1 MAHIEYKK
9 GYKYQLYTDY
19 ELEISIKPDADLDME
34 FIALTAQ
41 GKLTIKKGYA
51 WDGPSGPAVDT
62 DNFMRGSLVHDA
74 LYELMRYGKI
84 DANTCKHRADQIMKE
99 LCIQDGM
106 SRARAWWVYKG
117 VDWFGGTSTKRQRP
131 VHLAP

>member
-9 GYKYQLYTDY
+9 GYKYQLYTNY
-19 ELEISIKPDADLDME
+19 ELETSIKPDADVEMK

-74 LYELMRYGKI
+74 LYELMRY
-84 DANTCKHRADQIMKE
+84 DELDPDTCKHKADQIMKE

-106 SRARAWWVYKG
+106 SKLRAWWVFKG
-117 VDWFGGTSTKRQRP
+117 VDWFGGRSTKRERP
-131 VHLAP
+131 VHTAP